1 MKMTIK
7 NTKPRNPYVAA
18 SLLRS
23 AGAHRKCASA
33 CRQRAGRELHRELQ
47 HLKRSP

>member
-7 NTKPRNPYVAA
+7 TTKPRNPYVAA
-18 SLLRS
+18 SLRRV

-33 CRQRAGRELHRELQ
+33 RRQLGRSELHRELQ
-47 HLKRSP
+47 HMKQSP